1 MDIAVLGAGN
11 MGRAI
16 GTLASHKGHRVVYGV
31 RDAEKARLDL
41 GTGSEVT
48 SIAQAVD
55 DAELVFLA
63 VPYGVV
69 GELVAAV
76 GDLRGKILV
85 DLTNPLTPDYMGLTV
100 GFSSS
105 AAEEIAAL
113 AASANVVKAFNTV
126 FPPFFAPATDR
137 KAAAPTIVVAGDD
150 DAAKNKVVE
159 FARSLDFEAVDA
171 GALSNARYIEP
182 MAELGIQLAYGR
194 GLGTQI
200 GFRLNS

>member
-1 MDIAVLGAGN
+1 MEIAVLDAGN

-16 GTLASHKGHRVVYGV
+16 GNLASHKGHRVVYGV
-31 RDAEKARLDL
+31 RNIDKVRQDL
-41 GTGSEVT
+41 GGGEVK
-48 SIAQAVD
+48 SIAQAVNGAD
-55 DAELVFLA
+55 LVLLA
-63 VPYGVV
+63 VSYGAVREVV
-69 GELVAAV
+69 DAAGGL
-76 GDLRGKILV
+76 GDKVVV

-113 AASANVVKAFNTV
+113 VPLAHVVKAFNTV
-126 FPPFFAPATDR
+126 FPPFFDPTTDR
-137 KAAAPTIVVAGDD
+137 KATAPTIMVAGDD
-150 DAAKNKVVE
+150 EAAKNKVIE
-159 FARSLDFEAVDA
+159 FARSLDFEAADT

-200 GFRLNS
+200 GFHLSS

>member
-1 MDIAVLGAGN
+1 MNIAVIGAGN

-16 GTLASHKGHRVVYGV
+16 GKLASHKGHRVVYGV
-31 RDAEKARLDL
+31 RDVDRARQDLDA
-41 GTGSEVT
+41 GGEVT
-48 SIAQAVD
+48 SIAQAVN

-63 VPYGVV
+63 VPYGAV
-69 GELVAAV
+69 GEFVDAV
-76 GDLRGKILV
+76 GDLREKILV

-113 AASANVVKAFNTV
+113 VPSAHVVKAFNTV
-126 FPPFFAPATDR
+126 FPPFFDPATDR
-137 KAAAPTIVVAGDD
+137 KATAPTIVVAGDD
-150 DAAKNKVVE
+150 DAAKNKVIE
-159 FARSLDFEAVDA
+159 FARSLDFEAVDT

-182 MAELGIQLAYGR
+182 MAELGIQLAYGQ

-200 GFRLNS
+200 GFRLSS